1 MGHLENVQNPEE
13 VGSPGIRGPRA
24 ERWSGRKSRGD
35 GWAGRDVGISHLLL
49 KEVPVLLRPL
59 ICMAPFPSQTCA
71 LSRKPSS
78 IKSLAEG
85 PAAGGADKDIAA
97 G

>member
-1 MGHLENVQNPEE
+1 MLKRLTLTHPPLPYPPPTAPHLPGH
-13 VGSPGIRGPRA
+13 SAGPK
-24 ERWSGRKSRGD
+24 GRGD
-35 GWAGRDVGISHLLL
+35 GWMGRDVGISGPML
-49 KEVPVLLRPL
+49 KEVLLPL

-85 PAAGGADKDIAA
+85 PAAGASDKDIAA